1 METNLSNF
9 FAGSENLYK
18 YLVSIGMLLI
28 VLTVYYP
35 LKEKQELEILKI
47 KLEED
52 VQVLNFKI
60 KENQTNVLNLQ
71 VKIGQ
76 NSPDI
81 QKLESLNVIDKIN
94 YDNHINH
101 IECKQKY
108 LEIKARQNYI
118 KLYNILFWVFL
129 PTGVIITLF
138 GFIRW
143 YIVKR
148 VDDEMTKLNFRKLQ
162 LEVEQLK
169 QSHN

>member
-52 VQVLNFKI
+52 VQILNFRI
-60 KENQTNVLNLQ
+60 KENQINILNLQ
-71 VKIGQ
+71 DRVEQ
-76 NSPDI
+76 NNTDI
-81 QKLESLNVIDKIN
+81 ESLNAIEKIN
-94 YDNHINH
+94 HDNHINH

-108 LEIKARQNYI
+108 SEIIARQSYI
-118 KLYNILFWVFL
+118 KLYNMLLWIFL

-143 YIVKR
+143 YRVKR
-148 VDDEMTKLNFRKLQ
+148 IDDKMVKLNYRKLQ
-162 LEVEQLK
+162 FEVNLLEQN
-169 QSHN
+169 HNR

>member
-81 QKLESLNVIDKIN
+81 QKLESLNVIDK
-94 YDNHINH
+94 
-101 IECKQKY
+101 
-108 LEIKARQNYI
+108 
-118 KLYNILFWVFL
+118 
-129 PTGVIITLF
+129 
-138 GFIRW
+138 
-143 YIVKR
+143 
-148 VDDEMTKLNFRKLQ
+148 
-162 LEVEQLK
+162 
-169 QSHN
+169 

>member
-52 VQVLNFKI
+52 VQILNFRI
-60 KENQTNVLNLQ
+60 KENQINILNLQ
-71 VKIGQ
+71 DRVEQ
-76 NSPDI
+76 NNTDI
-81 QKLESLNVIDKIN
+81 ESLNAIEKIN
-94 YDNHINH
+94 HDNHINH

-108 LEIKARQNYI
+108 SEIIARQSYI
-118 KLYNILFWVFL
+118 KLYNMLFWIFL

-143 YIVKR
+143 YRVKR
-148 VDDEMTKLNFRKLQ
+148 IDDKMVKLNYRKLQ
-162 LEVEQLK
+162 FEVNLLEQN
-169 QSHN
+169 HNR

>member
-47 KLEED
+47 KLEGE
-52 VQVLNFKI
+52 VEILNFKI
-60 KENQTNVLNLQ
+60 KENKINVQNLQ
-71 VKIGQ
+71 NKIGK
-76 NSPDI
+76 NGADLS
-81 QKLESLNVIDKIN
+81 KLDALNIINKIN

-101 IECKQKY
+101 FECEQKY
-108 LEIKARQNYI
+108 SEIKARQNSI
-118 KLYNILFWVFL
+118 KLYNILFWIFL
-129 PTGVIITLF
+129 PIGIIVTLF

-143 YIVKR
+143 YIVKQN
-148 VDDEMTKLNFRKLQ
+148 DDRIAELNVQKLQ
-162 LEVEQLK
+162 LESL
-169 QSHN
+169 S

>member
-52 VQVLNFKI
+52 VQILNFRI
-60 KENQTNVLNLQ
+60 KENQINILNLQ
-71 VKIGQ
+71 DRVEQ
-76 NSPDI
+76 NNTDI
-81 QKLESLNVIDKIN
+81 ESLNAIEKIN
-94 YDNHINH
+94 HDNHINH
-101 IECKQKY
+101 IEYKQKY
-108 LEIKARQNYI
+108 SEIIARQSYI
-118 KLYNILFWVFL
+118 KLYNMLFWIFL

-143 YIVKR
+143 YRVKR
-148 VDDEMTKLNFRKLQ
+148 IDDKMVKLNYRKLQ
-162 LEVEQLK
+162 FEVNLLEQN
-169 QSHN
+169 HNR

>member
-1 METNLSNF
+1 MSNF

-52 VQVLNFKI
+52 VQILNFRI
-60 KENQTNVLNLQ
+60 KENQINILNLQ
-71 VKIGQ
+71 DRVEQ
-76 NSPDI
+76 NNTDI
-81 QKLESLNVIDKIN
+81 ESLNAIEKIN
-94 YDNHINH
+94 HDNHINH

-108 LEIKARQNYI
+108 SEIIARQSYI
-118 KLYNILFWVFL
+118 KLYNMLFWIFL

-143 YIVKR
+143 YRVKR
-148 VDDEMTKLNFRKLQ
+148 IDDKMVKLNYRKLQ
-162 LEVEQLK
+162 FEVNLLEQN
-169 QSHN
+169 HNR

>member
-52 VQVLNFKI
+52 VQILNFRI
-60 KENQTNVLNLQ
+60 KENQINILNLQ
-71 VKIGQ
+71 DRVEQ
-76 NSPDI
+76 NNTDI
-81 QKLESLNVIDKIN
+81 ELLNAIEKIN
-94 YDNHINH
+94 HDNHINH

-108 LEIKARQNYI
+108 SEIIARQSYI
-118 KLYNILFWVFL
+118 KLYNMLFWIFL

-143 YIVKR
+143 YRVKR
-148 VDDEMTKLNFRKLQ
+148 IDDKMAKLNYKKLQ
-162 LEVEQLK
+162 FEVNLLEQN
-169 QSHN
+169 HNR

>member
-1 METNLSNF
+1 MSNF

-28 VLTVYYP
+28 ILTVYYP

-52 VQVLNFKI
+52 VQILNFNI
-60 KENQTNVLNLQ
+60 KENQINILNLQ
-71 VKIGQ
+71 DRVKQ
-76 NSPDI
+76 NNADI
-81 QKLESLNVIDKIN
+81 KSLNVIEKIN
-94 YDNHINH
+94 HDNHINH

-108 LEIKARQNYI
+108 SEIAARQSYI
-118 KLYNILFWVFL
+118 KLYNILFWIFL

-148 VDDEMTKLNFRKLQ
+148 IDDKMAELNYRKLQ
-162 LEVEQLK
+162 SEVDLLN
-169 QSHN
+169 HNHNG

>member
-28 VLTVYYP
+28 ILTVYYP

-47 KLEED
+47 KLEKD
-52 VQVLNFKI
+52 VQILNFNI
-60 KENQTNVLNLQ
+60 KENQINILNLQ
-71 VKIGQ
+71 DRVKQ
-76 NSPDI
+76 NNADI
-81 QKLESLNVIDKIN
+81 KSLNVIEKIN
-94 YDNHINH
+94 HDNHINH

-108 LEIKARQNYI
+108 SEIAARQSYI
-118 KLYNILFWVFL
+118 KLYNILFWIFL

-148 VDDEMTKLNFRKLQ
+148 IDDKMAELNYRKLQ
-162 LEVEQLK
+162 SEVDLLN
-169 QSHN
+169 HNHNG

>member
-52 VQVLNFKI
+52 VQILNFRI
-60 KENQTNVLNLQ
+60 KENQINILNLQ
-71 VKIGQ
+71 DRVEQ
-76 NSPDI
+76 NNTDI
-81 QKLESLNVIDKIN
+81 ESLNAIEKIN
-94 YDNHINH
+94 HDNHINH

-108 LEIKARQNYI
+108 SEIIARQSYI
-118 KLYNILFWVFL
+118 KLYNMLFWIFL

-143 YIVKR
+143 YRVKR
-148 VDDEMTKLNFRKLQ
+148 IDDKMAKLNYKKLQ
-162 LEVEQLK
+162 FEVNLLEQN
-169 QSHN
+169 HNR

>member
-28 VLTVYYP
+28 ILTVYYP

-52 VQVLNFKI
+52 VQILNFNI
-60 KENQTNVLNLQ
+60 KENQINILNLQ
-71 VKIGQ
+71 DRVKQ
-76 NSPDI
+76 NNADI
-81 QKLESLNVIDKIN
+81 KSLNVIEKIN
-94 YDNHINH
+94 HDNHINH

-108 LEIKARQNYI
+108 SEIAARQSYI
-118 KLYNILFWVFL
+118 KLYNILFGIFL

-148 VDDEMTKLNFRKLQ
+148 IDDKMAELNYRKLES
-162 LEVEQLK
+162 EVDLLN
-169 QSHN
+169 HNHNG

>member
-28 VLTVYYP
+28 ILTVYYP

-52 VQVLNFKI
+52 VQILNFNI
-60 KENQTNVLNLQ
+60 KENQINILNLQ
-71 VKIGQ
+71 DRVKQ
-76 NSPDI
+76 NNADI
-81 QKLESLNVIDKIN
+81 KSLNVIEKIN
-94 YDNHINH
+94 HDNHINH

-108 LEIKARQNYI
+108 SEIAARQSYI
-118 KLYNILFWVFL
+118 KLYNILFWIFL

-138 GFIRW
+138 GFTRW
-143 YIVKR
+143 
-148 VDDEMTKLNFRKLQ
+148 LN
-162 LEVEQLK
+162 
-169 QSHN
+169 

>member
-28 VLTVYYP
+28 ILTVYYP

-52 VQVLNFKI
+52 VQILNFNI
-60 KENQTNVLNLQ
+60 KENQINILNLQ
-71 VKIGQ
+71 DRVKQ
-76 NSPDI
+76 NNADI
-81 QKLESLNVIDKIN
+81 KSLNVIEKIN
-94 YDNHINH
+94 HDNHINH

-108 LEIKARQNYI
+108 SEIAARQSYI
-118 KLYNILFWVFL
+118 KLYNILFWIFL

-148 VDDEMTKLNFRKLQ
+148 IDDKMAELNYRKLQ
-162 LEVEQLK
+162 SEVDLLN
-169 QSHN
+169 HNP

>member
-28 VLTVYYP
+28 ILTVYYP

-52 VQVLNFKI
+52 VQILNFNI
-60 KENQTNVLNLQ
+60 KENQINILNLQ
-71 VKIGQ
+71 DRVKQ
-76 NSPDI
+76 NNADI
-81 QKLESLNVIDKIN
+81 KSLNVIEKIN
-94 YDNHINH
+94 HDNHINH

-108 LEIKARQNYI
+108 SEIAARQSYI
-118 KLYNILFWVFL
+118 KLYNILFWIFL

-148 VDDEMTKLNFRKLQ
+148 IDDKMAELNYRKLES
-162 LEVEQLK
+162 EVDLLN
-169 QSHN
+169 HNHNG

>member
-1 METNLSNF
+1 MESNLSNF

-52 VQVLNFKI
+52 VQILNFRI
-60 KENQTNVLNLQ
+60 KENQINILNLQ
-71 VKIGQ
+71 DRVEQ
-76 NSPDI
+76 NNTDI
-81 QKLESLNVIDKIN
+81 ESLNAIEKIN
-94 YDNHINH
+94 HDNHINH

-108 LEIKARQNYI
+108 SEIIARQSYI
-118 KLYNILFWVFL
+118 KLYNMLFWIFL

-143 YIVKR
+143 YRVKR
-148 VDDEMTKLNFRKLQ
+148 IDDKMVKLNYRKLQ
-162 LEVEQLK
+162 FEVNLLEQN
-169 QSHN
+169 HNR

>member
-47 KLEED
+47 KLEGE
-52 VQVLNFKI
+52 VEVLNFKI
-60 KENQTNVLNLQ
+60 KENQINIQHLQ
-71 VKIGQ
+71 AKIGQ
-76 NSPDI
+76 KDRDI
-81 QKLESLNVIDKIN
+81 QALESLNVVNKIN

-108 LEIKARQNYI
+108 SEIKARQSYI
-118 KLYNILFWVFL
+118 KLYNVLFWVFL
-129 PTGVIITLF
+129 PTGIIITFF

-143 YIVKR
+143 YMVKR
-148 VDDEMTKLNFRKLQ
+148 MDDKTAKLNLRKLQ
-162 LEVEQLK
+162 LEVERLE
-169 QSHN
+169 

>member
-28 VLTVYYP
+28 ILTVYYP

-52 VQVLNFKI
+52 VQILNFNI
-60 KENQTNVLNLQ
+60 KENQINILNLQ
-71 VKIGQ
+71 DRVKQ
-76 NSPDI
+76 NNADI
-81 QKLESLNVIDKIN
+81 KSLNVIEKIN
-94 YDNHINH
+94 HDNHINH

-108 LEIKARQNYI
+108 SEIAARQSYI
-118 KLYNILFWVFL
+118 KLYNILFWIFL

-148 VDDEMTKLNFRKLQ
+148 IDDKMAELNYRKLQ
-162 LEVEQLK
+162 SEVDLLN
-169 QSHN
+169 HNHNG

>member
-81 QKLESLNVIDKIN
+81 QKLESLS
-94 YDNHINH
+94 
-101 IECKQKY
+101 
-108 LEIKARQNYI
+108 
-118 KLYNILFWVFL
+118 
-129 PTGVIITLF
+129 ITLNVSKNIWKLKRGKIISNFTIYFF
-138 GFIRW
+138 GFSYQRA
-143 YIVKR
+143 
-148 VDDEMTKLNFRKLQ
+148 L
-162 LEVEQLK
+162 
-169 QSHN
+169 S

>member
-18 YLVSIGMLLI
+18 YLVSIGILLI

-52 VQVLNFKI
+52 IQVLNFKI
-60 KENQTNVLNLQ
+60 KENQTNVLNLRVRIEQ
-71 VKIGQ
+71 KDT
-76 NSPDI
+76 DI
-81 QKLESLNVIDKIN
+81 ESLNAIAKIN
-94 YDNHINH
+94 YDNHIKH

-108 LEIKARQNYI
+108 SEIKARQNYI
-118 KLYNILFWVFL
+118 KLYNIILWIFL

-143 YIVKR
+143 YNVKQ
-148 VDDEMTKLNFRKLQ
+148 VDDKMAKLNLKKLQ
-162 LEVEQLK
+162 LEVEQLERN
-169 QSHN
+169 H

>member
-18 YLVSIGMLLI
+18 YKYLVSIGMLLI
-28 VLTVYYP
+28 ILTVYYP

-52 VQVLNFKI
+52 VQILNFNI
-60 KENQTNVLNLQ
+60 KENQINILNLQ
-71 VKIGQ
+71 DRVKQ
-76 NSPDI
+76 NNADI
-81 QKLESLNVIDKIN
+81 KSLNVIEKIN
-94 YDNHINH
+94 HDNHINH

-108 LEIKARQNYI
+108 SEIAARQSYI
-118 KLYNILFWVFL
+118 KLYNILFWIFL

-148 VDDEMTKLNFRKLQ
+148 IDDKMAELNYRKLQ
-162 LEVEQLK
+162 SEVDLLN
-169 QSHN
+169 HNHNG